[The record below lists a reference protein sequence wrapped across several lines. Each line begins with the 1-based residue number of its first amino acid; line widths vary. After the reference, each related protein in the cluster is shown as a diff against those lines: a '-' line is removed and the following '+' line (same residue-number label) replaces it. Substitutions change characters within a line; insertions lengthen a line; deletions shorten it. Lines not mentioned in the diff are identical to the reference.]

1 MKNRFNK
8 VMGLLMGLLI
18 SVTACMDL
26 DKDPFNEETSV
37 EVYAEFE
44 NYKNVLA
51 KLYGGLAL
59 SGQQGP
65 AGNADISGI
74 DEGESNYMRAFW
86 KMQELPTDEAIIGW
100 NDDGLPQMNGA
111 NFTDN
116 NRFITAMYYRI
127 FYQISL
133 ANEFIRELSDDRLSS
148 RGITGAQAEEARLFR
163 TEARFLRAMSYYH
176 AIDLFGNVPFVTEA
190 DAVGAFFPR
199 QASRAELF
207 DYVES
212 ELLAII
218 PDLAA
223 PRTNEYPRADQAA
236 ARMVLAKLYL
246 NAEVYINQPRHTEA
260 ITQLNEVINAGYSLH
275 PNYDELFFSDNDQGI
290 NEVIFAIAYDAEN
303 TRSFGG
309 TTFIVNASTGGAFAS
324 QVGVSGG
331 WQGLRAR
338 PEHVNAFSNGDGR
351 AMFFTTGRTNDIETV
366 SDFGTGFPVMK
377 FKNLTKAGTQG
388 PLIEGQFVGI
398 DFPLFRLAD
407 AYLMYAEA
415 VLRGGSGGSQA
426 QALTYVNEIR
436 RRAYGDNSGDINAG
450 ELSLQFILDER
461 MRELSW
467 EAHRRSDLIRF
478 GLFTG
483 GDYLWQWKGGV
494 KDGQSVPA
502 TRNLYP
508 LPAAELTANPT
519 LEQNDGY

>member
-1 MKNRFNK
+1 M
-8 VMGLLMGLLI
+8 MGLLI
-18 SVTACMDL
+18 SVTACTDL
-26 DKDPFNEETSV
+26 DIEPFNETTSV
-37 EVYAEFE
+37 EVYNDFN

-65 AGNADISGI
+65 AGNPDISGI

-86 KMQELPTDEAIIGW
+86 KMQELPTDEAIIAWG
-100 NDDGLPQMNGA
+100 DDGLPQMNGL

-116 NRFITAMYYRI
+116 NRFTTAMYYRI
-127 FYQISL
+127 FYQITL

-246 NAEVYINQPRHTEA
+246 NAEVYINQPRYNEA
-260 ITQLNEVINAGYSLH
+260 IEQLDEIIGAGYSLH
-275 PNYDELFFSDNDQGI
+275 PEYEELFYADNDEGI
-290 NEVIFAIAYDAEN
+290 NEIIFAIAYDAFN

-309 TTFIVNASTGGAFAS
+309 TTFIINASTGGAFAS
-324 QVGVSGG
+324 QVGVAGG

-338 PEHVNAFSNGDGR
+338 PEHVNVFSNGDGR

-366 SDFGTGFPVMK
+366 SDFGTGYPVMK
-377 FKNLTKAGTQG
+377 FKHINKDGSEAASPNRESVGT
-388 PLIEGQFVGI
+388 
-398 DFPLFRLAD
+398 DFPVFRLAD

-415 VLRGGSGGSQA
+415 VLRGGNGSQA
-426 QALTYVNEIR
+426 QALTYVNEVR